1 MVIALIFR
9 EDFKIPLNEVWRVVK
24 EEPRTSNKIHCY
36 LGGGGLSAF
45 SDAERVLRQPCFGLL
60 SL

>member
-24 EEPRTSNKIHCY
+24 EEPRTSNKIHCVHCVS
-36 LGGGGLSAF
+36 LLAGGGGLSAF
-45 SDAERVLRQPCFGLL
+45 SDAE
-60 SL
+60 